1 MKKTILALLCILT
14 LSTLVTNAQKL
25 SKEQA
30 KSDLKFCYETL
41 INTHPSVYR
50 YTKENE
56 FENIY
61 KFLDARI
68 VDSIS
73 VSDFTEIAS
82 ILVATTRCVHT
93 NITTGYK
100 RNTTSVFN
108 LNFIIHQNKLYA
120 RGFAN
125 SSDTV
130 LYRIISINKVPSIEI
145 VDRMLMTRSGDGY
158 SQNFTE
164 AYFSKNFN
172 AFYNVFYNSPETVS
186 FTIVDGKNEKE
197 INVERTK
204 KVTVKYKMYDWEGA
218 TVLDTMSAVKFY
230 KIKNIPDTRVLRINS
245 FKKKN
250 TTFYK
255 KIVADMQRDSVKQL
269 VIDLRS
275 NPGGNIYHAF
285 HLLNNIID
293 KDLYMYAERRK
304 SKVFPYLSIKG
315 KAQYILGLFL
325 YDVLPTG
332 QRWNDDNGKKYYRNT
347 YKTLNV
353 SKFKPQVVVITDGIS
368 VSASS
373 LVASYLKYY
382 YNAQIIGSESGG
394 TYTGNNGR
402 TYPEVELPLSKIK
415 LRLPLQYISY
425 FPGVPD
431 NGRGINVDHYMS
443 PLLDKKSQEQYIQT
457 ILLKNVD

>member
-1 MKKTILALLCILT
+1 MKNKIIALLCLLMLNAF
-14 LSTLVTNAQKL
+14 LSSAQKL

-41 INTHPSVYR
+41 KNNHPSVNR

-82 ILVATTRCVHT
+82 VLAATTRCVHT
-93 NITTGYK
+93 NITTGFEI
-100 RNTTSVFN
+100 NSASLFN

-125 SSDTV
+125 SSDTI
-130 LYRIISINKVPSIEI
+130 LYRIISINKVPSTEI
-145 VDRMLMTRSGDGY
+145 IDRMLMTRSGDGY
-158 SQNFTE
+158 GQNFAE

-172 AFYNVFYNSPETVS
+172 AFYNIFYNSPETAN
-186 FTIVDGKNEKE
+186 FIILNGKNEKE

-204 KVTVKYKMYDWEGA
+204 KVNVKYKMYDWDGA
-218 TVLDTMSAVKFY
+218 TVLDTMSAVKLY
-230 KIKNIPDTRVLRINS
+230 KLKNIPDTRVLRITS

-250 TTFYK
+250 INFYK
-255 KIVADMQRDSVKQL
+255 KIFAEMQRDSVKQL
-269 VIDLRS
+269 VIDLRN

-304 SKVFPYLSIKG
+304 SKVFPYLSTKG

-325 YDVLPTG
+325 YDVLPNG
-332 QRWNDDNGKKYYRNT
+332 QRWNDTNGKKYYRNS

-353 SKFKPQVVVITDGIS
+353 SKYKPQVLVITDGNS

-394 TYTGNNGR
+394 TFTGNNGR
-402 TYPEVELPLSKIK
+402 MYPEVILPISKIK
-415 LRLPLQYISY
+415 LRLPLQYINY
-425 FPGVPD
+425 FPGVP
-431 NGRGINVDHYMS
+431 NVGRGVKVDHFMS
-443 PLLDKKSQEQYIQT
+443 PLLDKKSQEQYIQS
-457 ILLKNVD
+457 ILLKNEN